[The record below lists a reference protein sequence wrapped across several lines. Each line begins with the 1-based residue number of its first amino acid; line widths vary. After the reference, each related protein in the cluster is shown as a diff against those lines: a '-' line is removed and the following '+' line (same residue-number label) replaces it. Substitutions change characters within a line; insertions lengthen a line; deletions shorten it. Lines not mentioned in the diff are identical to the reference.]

1 MSKIIDGKKIAK
13 EIETELTSQVSLMSV
28 PPKLSVVQIGDDP
41 ASASY
46 IKAKANAASR
56 VGIKLTHHHLSKDCL
71 LYTSPSPRDLRL
83 SRMPSSA

>member
-13 EIETELTSQVSLMSV
+13 EIETELTNQVSLMSV

-46 IKAKANAASR
+46 IKAKANAA
-56 VGIKLTHHHLSKDCL
+56 
-71 LYTSPSPRDLRL
+71 
-83 SRMPSSA
+83 

>member
-41 ASASY
+41 ASVSY
-46 IKAKANAASR
+46 TH
-56 VGIKLTHHHLSKDCL
+56 LTLP
-71 LYTSPSPRDLRL
+71 TT
-83 SRMPSSA
+83 